1 MIATLSPATVAATL
15 GALGAVWLAMLL
27 LGAGEVD
34 RAILVNLYAGD
45 YPWVALAGI
54 GFTRLGDWA
63 TVVGVTVAG
72 AAWLA
77 WRGQARDALVL
88 LVASFSGRL
97 LVVLQKAEF
106 ARMRPQENIPLVEVH
121 YLSFPSGH
129 SANSMIAYLCLALL
143 IAGDSPRRLWWAGA
157 AIALSLAIGIS
168 RVLVGVHWPSDVVG
182 GWSFGLLWA
191 LLVLRL
197 GQTLK
202 RNSKT
207 SPSATT

>member
-1 MIATLSPATVAATL
+1 
-15 GALGAVWLAMLL
+15 LL
-27 LGAGEVD
+27 LGGGEID
-34 RAILVNLYAGD
+34 RAILVTLYAGD

-54 GFTRLGDWA
+54 GFTRLGDWV

-77 WRGQARDALVL
+77 YRRQAADALTL

-97 LVVLQKAEF
+97 LVVLQKVEF
-106 ARMRPQENIPLVEVH
+106 ARLRPEENIHLVEIH

-143 IAGDSPRRLWWAGA
+143 LAGDSPRRWWWVGA
-157 AIALSLAIGIS
+157 AIALSVAIGVS

-191 LLVLRL
+191 LLVLRVAQRWR
-197 GQTLK
+197 GARGRTETGAPTHPAG
-202 RNSKT
+202 N
-207 SPSATT
+207 A